1 MTERYGAYQND
12 CMEVNLQ
19 LGINADELDAL
30 HPQMIPL
37 VDAFSAAGA
46 RLELELLENEYGDG
60 GFDSEM
66 EYAEGLFDPEQMKAF
81 HELYVDLLERMVRQE
96 DVWNL

>member
-1 MTERYGAYQND
+1 MTEHYQPFVND

-19 LGINADELDAL
+19 LGINGDELDVL
-30 HPQMIPL
+30 KPTMIEL
-37 VDAFSAAGA
+37 EDNFKSAGA

-66 EYAEGLFDPEQMKAF
+66 EYAEGLFDRQKMENF
-81 HELYVDLLERMVRQE
+81 HDLYINILESIIAKE
-96 DVWNL
+96 DNF